1 MNKKQLEVQIG
12 KTYLEVQ
19 IGKTYLTKHGR
30 FVKIVSEPW
39 ADIFNGEYEE
49 DGRGTLYG
57 RWLTD
62 GMYRDY
68 RFGGHVLSNEE
79 LNLIMEDCQEAREIA
94 HKMLL
99 ERKQKAYDEA
109 K

>member
-1 MNKKQLEVQIG
+1 MNKKQ
-12 KTYLEVQ
+12 LEVQ

>member
-1 MNKKQLEVQIG
+1 MNKKQ
-12 KTYLEVQ
+12 LEVQ

-39 ADIFNGEYEE
+39 AGIFNGEYEE
-49 DGRGTLYG
+49 DGRGTPYG

-62 GMYRDY
+62 GVYRDHM
-68 RFGGHVLSNEE
+68 FGGHVISNEQ
-79 LNLIMEDCQEAREIA
+79 LNFVMEDCQEAREIA

-99 ERKQKAYDEA
+99 ERKQKAYEEA